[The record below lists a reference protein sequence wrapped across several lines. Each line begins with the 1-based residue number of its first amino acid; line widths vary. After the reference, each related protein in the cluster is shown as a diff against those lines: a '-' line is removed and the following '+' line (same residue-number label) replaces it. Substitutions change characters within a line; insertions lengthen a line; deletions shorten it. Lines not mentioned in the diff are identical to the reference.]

1 MAARP
6 RNHSFVGAYVDK
18 DKADA
23 LEAKLHEAGIT
34 IEEWVAAVVKDA
46 IAPPGNS
53 ARRPGTSPS
62 SPKPVKRRRTT
73 PPA

>member
-1 MAARP
+1 MAAKP
-6 RNHSFVGAYVDK
+6 PNHSFVGAYIDK

-23 LEAKLHEAGIT
+23 LEAKLREAGFT

-46 IAPPGNS
+46 IDPPGDS
-53 ARRPGTSPS
+53 SLLSGMGAPS
-62 SPKPVKRRRTT
+62 SKPVKRRRTT